1 MGPEIV
7 KIIRFVHVNH
17 MEHHTLQQRLSA
29 KHKHLPTK
37 SRTVKSQALGHR
49 PRLSRLSTSP
59 GQDTTAGSVAR
70 RGACRVPCR
79 AWRVTCHALYEAEA
93 GSSLGTSF
101 SLERRLSCA
110 ALFFFFLGRGRA
122 ALGLGGGRPHGEA
135 ETLETLVGLGAPL
148 YAPGSSQG
156 GGGVGVAE
164 LGLER
169 ARSAEADG
177 GGGGEYAAE

>member
-156 GGGVGVAE
+156 GGGVGGHAYV
-164 LGLER
+164 GLR
-169 ARSAEADG
+169 VGPSPGAGAP
-177 GGGGEYAAE
+177 